1 MSYEA
6 AYETRRLKTSV
17 IISILGDT
25 VRQKDNILQNIENSL
40 RRSNLYAFRIKS
52 LCRGGTSAE
61 EGCHVGRMFEFLTNL
76 QLEFACCLVE
86 ALVTNYAV
94 DHRNFVRR
102 CHTSSSYP
110 LTSSLGLS
118 SSSIL

>member
-25 VRQKDNILQNIENSL
+25 VRQKGNISQNIENSL

-52 LCRGGTSAE
+52 LC
-61 EGCHVGRMFEFLTNL
+61 
-76 QLEFACCLVE
+76 
-86 ALVTNYAV
+86 
-94 DHRNFVRR
+94 
-102 CHTSSSYP
+102 
-110 LTSSLGLS
+110 
-118 SSSIL
+118 